1 LSVLRFLLEV
11 KDKCINKDFVV
22 ITDRLPAYRLGCK
35 RLGIKHLHERFGKR
49 SLVESVFSSLKQ
61 VTRRFFNNVNV
72 VFKKE
77 IKRRNNNLLARR
89 VMEILELF
97 CLEFIVYFN
106 YLRGDGY

>member
-1 LSVLRFLLEV
+1 
-11 KDKCINKDFVV
+11 V